1 MTDRRISSAEGRP
14 PAVTFVVALAGLCF
28 IGPAAAQEV
37 TPGPAAAPPIAAADG
52 WNSEVALLLAGRT
65 IAARRHAWADSSL
78 ERFRADA
85 QGHLYYLGDFQGERH
100 VIRADQVAL
109 DVRWQAPDRTM
120 QTIVGRRH
128 ERRLPTTIEYHLDHL
143 FLVLDNFGE
152 RIRIGDGHE
161 VEDVLH
167 PAAAGARDIY
177 DYRLAD
183 SLEIRTRGRAARVFE
198 LEVRPREA
206 GTPAVV
212 GSLFVE
218 RATGAIARMRLT
230 FTPAAYRDD
239 QLVRIVLDLRSGLWE
254 GRHWLPV
261 EQDLE
266 ITRSLPWLDFPLET
280 VIRTRL
286 SVLDYEFDDAA
297 SFSLAPGQFV
307 YAYPEE
313 NLARFDE
320 WASPLYGGPV
330 GDASVEGVLTGA
342 DLTRMMERAGW
353 DLERTASDARRLLPG
368 QGLLGGR
375 RLQLRFPNASGAI
388 RARRAEG
395 LLVGAGGAYRID
407 DLTEL
412 ALWGGFA
419 AGDAK
424 PQGRIGLRRG
434 LGRFELEVDGWL
446 RANRDIGRTAAS
458 GAFRTL
464 ALLAEG
470 EDYEDP
476 YFAHGGRV
484 GVVRETGS
492 ARWRLGASVE
502 SHRAAD
508 LVVRTA
514 PFGERRLRPV
524 RPVDEG
530 EFAAL
535 DAGLEVDLGRGLG
548 ARLGLDIAGEAA
560 TGAVGDFGFARATVA
575 LRAARQSP
583 AGGWAWASEMEFGA
597 AGGDL
602 PVQRL
607 FLLGGRGSLPG
618 YAFRGWGGD
627 RMALWRAEVSRGL
640 ASPWVRMR
648 AQGAVGWAGLGTVG
662 ESAAHRFG
670 VGGTAGLRASVGLG
684 AGLFYDLLRIDVV
697 RGLSG
702 DAPGGGEWT
711 ILLALDRRIWGI
723 L

>member
-1 MTDRRISSAEGRP
+1 MTDRRTSSAEGR
-14 PAVTFVVALAGLCF
+14 AVAMTVPVALAALCF
-28 IGPAAAQEV
+28 VVPAAAQEIAA
-37 TPGPAAAPPIAAADG
+37 GPAAPARAAASDG
-52 WNSEVALLLAGRT
+52 WNSEAALLVAGR
-65 IAARRHAWADSSL
+65 AMDARRHAWGDTSL
-78 ERFRADA
+78 ERFRAEA

-167 PAAAGARDIY
+167 PVAAGARDVY

-183 SLEIRTRGRAARVFE
+183 SLEIRTRGRTARVFE
-198 LEVRPREA
+198 LEVRPRDA

-212 GSLFVE
+212 GSLFLD

-230 FTPAAYRDD
+230 FTRAAYRDD

-286 SVLDYEFDDAA
+286 TVLDYHFDDAA
-297 SFSLAPGQFV
+297 TFSLGPGQFV
-307 YAYPEE
+307 YAYPEDD
-313 NLARFDE
+313 LARFDD

-330 GDASVEGVLTGA
+330 GDA
-342 DLTRMMERAGW
+342 ERAGR
-353 DLERTASDARRLLPG
+353 DLERLASDARWLLPG

-375 RLQLRFPNASGAI
+375 RLQLWFPNASGAI
-388 RARRAEG
+388 RARRSEG

-412 ALWGGFA
+412 SLWGGFA

-424 PQGRIGLRRG
+424 PQGRVGVRRR
-434 LGRFELEVDGWL
+434 LGRFALELDGWL
-446 RANRDIGRTAAS
+446 RANRDVGDAAAS

-464 ALLAEG
+464 ALLVDG

-476 YFAHGGRV
+476 YLAHGGRM
-484 GVVRETGS
+484 GVLRETGP
-492 ARWRLGASVE
+492 ARWRVGASVE

-508 LVVRTA
+508 LVVGTA

-530 EFAAL
+530 ELVAL
-535 DAGLEVDLGRGLG
+535 DAGLEVEVGRGLG

-560 TGAVGDFGFARATVA
+560 TGTVGDFGFTRATVA
-575 LRAARQSP
+575 LRAARESLG
-583 AGGWAWASEMEFGA
+583 GGWAWASEIAFGT

-602 PVQRL
+602 PAQRL

-627 RMALWRAEVSRGL
+627 RMALWQAEVSRGL
-640 ASPWVRMR
+640 ASPWARLR
-648 AQGAVGWAGLGTVG
+648 ARGAVGWAGLTTAG
-662 ESAAHRFG
+662 EAAADRFG
-670 VGGTAGLRASVGLG
+670 VGASAGFRASAGLGV
-684 AGLFYDLLRIDVV
+684 GLFYDLLRVDLM
-697 RGLSG
+697 RSLGA

-711 ILLALDRRIWGI
+711 LLLGLDRRIWGI